1 MGLQDLSTMGIDI
14 KAGGR
19 VKNGNRTSPT
29 TENVYIRLLVKLYRF
44 LARRTEANFNKVVLK
59 RLFMSRHNRPPL
71 SLSKLSKF
79 MRQQEGKMAVI
90 VGTVTDDVRMLE
102 CPKGLKIC
110 ALRVTETAR
119 ARVLAAGGEI
129 ITFDQLAQL
138 YPTGSNCMLL
148 RGPRFARV
156 CASLGWSSW
165 RGHWR
170 CRQPCTIRPL
180 QGPQVREGSWSSC
193 IPWFQVQVWPCIKK
207 CEIDTNNIMVTEAVD

>member
-1 MGLQDLSTMGIDI
+1 MGAPLSHVTMGIDI

-19 VKNGNRTSPT
+19 IKNSNRKAPT

-44 LARRTEANFNKVVLK
+44 LARRTEANFNKVILK

-71 SLSKLSKF
+71 SLSKLAKF
-79 MRQQEGKMAVI
+79 TRKQEGKMAVI

-129 ITFDQLAQL
+129 VTFDQLAQL
-138 YPTGSNCMLL
+138 YPTGANCMLL
-148 RGPRFARV
+148 RGPRLARS
-156 CASLGWSSW
+156 CASLGWTPW
-165 RGHWR
+165 WCHW
-170 CRQPCTIRPL
+170 CCWQCCTICPL
-180 QGPQVREGSWSSC
+180 QGSQV
-193 IPWFQVQVWPCIKK
+193 
-207 CEIDTNNIMVTEAVD
+207 

>member
-1 MGLQDLSTMGIDI
+1 MGTLQSSSTMGIDI

-19 VKNGNRTSPT
+19 IKNGNRKAPT

-71 SLSKLSKF
+71 SISKLSKF

-119 ARVLAAGGEI
+119 ARVRAAGDPAPHVRSKGRKFEK
-129 ITFDQLAQL
+129 A
-138 YPTGSNCMLL
+138 
-148 RGPRFARV
+148 RGRR
-156 CASLGWSSW
+156 AS
-165 RGHWR
+165 RGFKSKS
-170 CRQPCTIRPL
+170 
-180 QGPQVREGSWSSC
+180 G
-193 IPWFQVQVWPCIKK
+193 
-207 CEIDTNNIMVTEAVD
+207 

>member
-1 MGLQDLSTMGIDI
+1 MGNAEYMGTLQSSSTMGIDI

-19 VKNGNRTSPT
+19 IKNGNRKAPT

-71 SLSKLSKF
+71 SISKLSKF

-110 ALRVTETAR
+110 ALRVTESAR
-119 ARVLAAGGEI
+119 SAGSYWV
-129 ITFDQLAQL
+129 QLHA
-138 YPTGSNCMLL
+138 PSWSTL
-148 RGPRFARV
+148 RSRG
-156 CASLGWSSW
+156 CASLGWTPW
-165 RGHWR
+165 RGHW
-170 CRQPCTIRPL
+170 CCGQPCTIRPL

-193 IPWFQVQVWPCIKK
+193 VPWLQVQVWPLISIC
-207 CEIDTNNIMVTEAVD
+207 VS